1 MFISHPIKACLL
13 KQERNSNLY
22 RDVLVFVLGVEGSTL
37 LGGCRA
43 YRKIIFKYHVFSL
56 SYFFFSFP
64 LTLQSSVGLQIPI
77 QSERKILNSNRLINY
92 QLSQG
97 QLNLPY
103 LAAFHNKCILI
114 LNMAQPLTV
123 IRTNVLF
130 IKMPPSEILFY
141 RYVLLGSSIG
151 HVLVFSMQIRLA
163 LNI

>member
-22 RDVLVFVLGVEGSTL
+22 RDVLVFVLESKEVRFQADVGHIERLFSSIT
-37 LGGCRA
+37 
-43 YRKIIFKYHVFSL
+43 FSHFSL
-56 SYFFFSFP
+56 FFFAFP
-64 LTLQSSVGLQIPI
+64 LTLQSSI
-77 QSERKILNSNRLINY
+77 QSERKNLSSNRLINY

-97 QLNLPY
+97 QLNLSY

-130 IKMPPSEILFY
+130 IKMPRRKYYFID
-141 RYVLLGSSIG
+141 YVLLGNSIG